1 MGWMPVP
8 SCERKIPREA
18 ISVVLEALLVVGQRE
33 REKGEVG
40 SHAWARCLGGWF
52 MVLLVL
58 FGRWLPRRTA
68 TIISEKQQIAY

>member
-18 ISVVLEALLVVGQRE
+18 TSVMLEALSVVGQRE

-40 SHAWARCLGGWF
+40 SHAWARFLGGWF
-52 MVLLVL
+52 ILMVLLVL
-58 FGRWLPRRTA
+58 LDDGSPADDGYDT
-68 TIISEKQQIAY
+68 TN